1 MQSNPL
7 HEKEA
12 ALDARVDGIY
22 KALKGRIQLDN
33 IVPTCI
39 EIASEIEG
47 LGGLKGGEK
56 LDLLQKVLRHAI
68 KDSEKSKEEKEH
80 ILMIVDTVVPIAV
93 QAAILA
99 SKHPVVA
106 QVQTAVVGC
115 CLPSM
120 RRCPCKKGA
129 CTCKKGVSSLP
140 PNFAE

>member
-12 ALDARVDGIY
+12 ALDARVDGLY
-22 KALKGRIQLDN
+22 KVLKGRIQLDN

-39 EIASEIEG
+39 EVASEIEG
-47 LGGLKGGEK
+47 LGAMKGGEK

-68 KDSEKSKEEKEH
+68 RDSDKSKEEKEH

-106 QVQTAVVGC
+106 QVHTVCVGC
-115 CLPSM
+115 WT
-120 RRCPCKKGA
+120 KK
-129 CTCKKGVSSLP
+129 KSS
-140 PNFAE
+140 

>member
-56 LDLLQKVLRHAI
+56 LDLLQKILRQAI
-68 KDSEKSKEEKEH
+68 KDSDKSKEEKEH

-106 QVQTAVVGC
+106 QVHTAVVGC

-120 RRCPCKKGA
+120 KRCPCKKGA
-129 CTCKKGVSSLP
+129 CTCKKSVSSLP
-140 PNFAE
+140 PNFVE